1 MTTLNTQCKMHTPQA
16 ISAVVHSFD
25 EWEEFAFCS
34 DCEQNIERFFFY
46 DEDRGSVH
54 TKWVVSK

>member
-1 MTTLNTQCKMHTPQA
+1 MTTLNTKCKMHTPQA
-16 ISAVVHSFD
+16 ISAVVRSFD

-46 DEDRGSVH
+46 DEDRGSVT